1 MQNALLLVLV
11 GVVSGV
17 LGAGVVYALMR
28 AKIKSLK
35 EDLESAK
42 NYIENIKNKE
52 LSSNVKMDIP
62 KEKEPNIQESK
73 KQTQKELNENLGY
86 SFKDKLDLDS
96 FESSSRL
103 EDLKS
108 LSKAVEEVESLTVDG
123 DLFDDIDSFKSSDL
137 MVFERG
143 FDETPNIKRENF
155 KEFAKKRILVAED
168 NPVNSKLI
176 TILFSKSGIDV
187 DVAEDGLEALSKIR
201 EALKSG
207 KPYDLVL
214 MDVHMPKMDGLEA
227 TLSIRADESLKNIP
241 IIALT
246 ASTDEDEVKAI
257 LESGMNGYLS
267 KPIKLGKLYTAF
279 NVFFKSESQNIIS
292 KEAQKEQK
300 SSKRLKI
307 LNIQE
312 GIEHTNHDKSLYK
325 AILNDF
331 LKNYSNSAA
340 KFKEYLEKRDLDSL
354 KALIIDLEGLVGT
367 IGADELYSIL
377 QNLNELVIKEDVDK
391 IKKHFDDF
399 EESLTKLLNATKLY
413 LNK

>member
-1 MQNALLLVLV
+1 
-11 GVVSGV
+11 
-17 LGAGVVYALMR
+17 
-28 AKIKSLK
+28 
-35 EDLESAK
+35 
-42 NYIENIKNKE
+42 
-52 LSSNVKMDIP
+52 
-62 KEKEPNIQESK
+62 
-73 KQTQKELNENLGY
+73 
-86 SFKDKLDLDS
+86 
-96 FESSSRL
+96 
-103 EDLKS
+103 
-108 LSKAVEEVESLTVDG
+108 
-123 DLFDDIDSFKSSDL
+123 

-227 TLSIRADESLKNIP
+227 TLSIRSDESLKNIP

-267 KPIKLGKLYTAF
+267 KPVKLGKVYTAF
-279 NVFFKSESQNIIS
+279 SIFLKNEIPNIASE
-292 KEAQKEQK
+292 ETEQEK
-300 SSKRLKI
+300 KKDAKV

-331 LKNYSNSAA
+331 LKNYSNSA
-340 KFKEYLEKRDLDSL
+340 KSFKEYLEKNDINSL
-354 KALIIDLEGLVGT
+354 KALIIDLEGLAGT
-367 IGADELYSIL
+367 IGADEFYSLL
-377 QNLNELVIKEDVDK
+377 QKINELMAKNSIEEIKGYSQAFED
-391 IKKHFDDF
+391 
-399 EESLTKLLNATKLY
+399 SLTKLINATRLY

>member
-73 KQTQKELNENLGY
+73 KQTQKELDENLGD
-86 SFKDKLDLDS
+86 SFRDKLDLDS
-96 FESSSRL
+96 FEASSRL

-123 DLFDDIDSFKSSDL
+123 DLFDEIDSFKSGDL

-227 TLSIRADESLKNIP
+227 TLSIRSDESLKNIP

-267 KPIKLGKLYTAF
+267 KPVKLGKVYTAF
-279 NVFFKSESQNIIS
+279 SIFLKNEIPNIASE
-292 KEAQKEQK
+292 ETEQEK
-300 SSKRLKI
+300 KKDAKV

-331 LKNYSNSAA
+331 LKNYSNSA
-340 KFKEYLEKRDLDSL
+340 KSFKEYLEKNDINSL
-354 KALIIDLEGLVGT
+354 KALIIDLEGLAGT
-367 IGADELYSIL
+367 IGADEFYSLL
-377 QNLNELVIKEDVDK
+377 QKINELMAKNSIEEIKGYSQA
-391 IKKHFDDF
+391 F
-399 EESLTKLLNATKLY
+399 EESLTKLINATRLY